1 MGIERIVMAFA
12 GAMVLFS
19 LTLAHFFGA
28 GWLLL
33 TGLVGANL
41 LIAAFTGFCP
51 LIKLLRRFGVESGG
65 AF

>member
-1 MGIERIVMAFA
+1 MNIARIVMAVA
-12 GAMVLFS
+12 GAMVLLS
-19 LTLAHFFGA
+19 LALAHFFGS

-33 TGLVGANL
+33 TLLVGVNL

-51 LIKLLRRFGVESGG
+51 LVKLLQRFGVETGG